1 MPKVRKIV
9 DAEELPAEEAP
20 QDEDSTYVAQGLI
33 EDDDAILEFRDK
45 QVLAQQQL
53 GPDPEAFI
61 RHTAHAQDSAYVTI
75 YDREGRPHTL
85 LRSVALLR
93 LEKRYPQSH
102 PLYPGQR
109 MFFRR
114 PPKQPP
120 TPTYEC
126 PHPECVRKLYT
137 EEQLRTHIRAFHTT
151 LWEELQQEQDRRRQ
165 RQLEEAIL
173 ALASGTVRGATREIA
188 QPKPRDIPRPHGR
201 KAEPPPE
208 PMDLS
213 EMAKWE
219 KTDLLRFM
227 GRRGIPAPAGLATM
241 SNEALAAYIRSHL
254 EQSDEGSE

>member
-1 MPKVRKIV
+1 MAKLRKIV
-9 DAEELPAEEAP
+9 DAEELPAEEAVA
-20 QDEDSTYVAQGLI
+20 DEDSAYVAQGLI

-53 GPDPEAFI
+53 GGDPEAFI

-93 LEKRYPQSH
+93 LEKRYPQNH

-120 TPTYEC
+120 TPTHEC
-126 PHPECVRKLYT
+126 PHPECLRKLYT

-151 LWEELQQEQDRRRQ
+151 LWEELQQEKESRRQ

-173 ALASGTVRGATREIA
+173 ALASGTVRGVARELA
-188 QPKPRDIPRPHGR
+188 LPKTQDIPRPRGR

-208 PMDLS
+208 PLDLS
-213 EMAKWE
+213 EMANWE
-219 KTDLLRFM
+219 KPELLRFM
-227 GRRGIPAPAGLATM
+227 GRKGIPVPPGLASM
-241 SNEALAAYIRSHL
+241 SNEALAAYVRSHL
-254 EQSDEGSE
+254 ERADEGSE